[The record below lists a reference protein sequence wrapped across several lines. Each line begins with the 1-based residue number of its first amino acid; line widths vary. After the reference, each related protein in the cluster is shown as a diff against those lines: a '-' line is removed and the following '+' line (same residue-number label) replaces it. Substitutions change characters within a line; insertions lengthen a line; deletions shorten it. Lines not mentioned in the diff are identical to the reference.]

1 MLLWFLKIIITTENI
16 GKIISA
22 ALRKGAKIYVGK
34 THADCLK
41 QESMGTL
48 RNAEQGFVTE
58 TYEFVDRKQAL
69 KIAEHYNQ
77 IKRKLPIFREL
88 SV

>member
-1 MLLWFLKIIITTENI
+1 
-16 GKIISA
+16 
-22 ALRKGAKIYVGK
+22 
-34 THADCLK
+34 
-41 QESMGTL
+41 MGTL

-77 IKRKLPIFREL
+77 IKHKHFPKDEL
-88 SV
+88 MSEDII